1 MSREICPM
9 GNKKYNSENEYFLI
23 YANFLDPGS
32 KYCIFKFFEEQLFEN
47 ILRLLVLYGNW
58 KIIFPWKVFI
68 SVYKIGGTCIS
79 VNCWPLAQS
88 QQQKQK
94 YICSKFKRKRQQRSL
109 LLHSALF
116 IVTLNKFYILPYFSF
131 L

>member
-1 MSREICPM
+1 M

-79 VNCWPLAQS
+79 VNC
-88 QQQKQK
+88 
-94 YICSKFKRKRQQRSL
+94 
-109 LLHSALF
+109 
-116 IVTLNKFYILPYFSF
+116 
-131 L
+131 